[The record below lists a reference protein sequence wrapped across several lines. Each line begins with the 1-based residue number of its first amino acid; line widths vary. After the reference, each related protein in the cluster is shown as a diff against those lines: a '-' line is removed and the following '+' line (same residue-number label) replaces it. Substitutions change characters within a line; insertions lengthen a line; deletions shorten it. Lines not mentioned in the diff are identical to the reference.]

1 MKLIGSKEKGYQLVS
16 SFAQPKTAKEKP
28 PKMNSSSPNP
38 DGKEE

>member
-16 SFAQPKTAKEKP
+16 SFAKPKPPKEKP
-28 PKMNSSSPNP
+28 PKPSSDSPGQ